1 MKNKTK
7 AFLAGTMCTGGI
19 WWSYHENH
27 TLDCETFVYQNK
39 KVPNAFHGCRI
50 LHISDLHNTSFGHYQ
65 KNC

>member
-7 AFLAGTMCTGGI
+7 AFLAGAMCTGGI

-39 KVPNAFHGCRI
+39 KYRMRFMAAAYC
-50 LHISDLHNTSFGHYQ
+50 ISLICIIPALDITR